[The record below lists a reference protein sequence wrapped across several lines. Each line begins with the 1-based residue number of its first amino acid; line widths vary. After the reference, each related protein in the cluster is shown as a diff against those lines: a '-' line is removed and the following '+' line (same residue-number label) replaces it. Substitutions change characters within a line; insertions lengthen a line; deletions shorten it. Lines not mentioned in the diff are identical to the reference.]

1 MKLNGISEFA
11 DISAVFVA
19 DAEFSVL
26 HAEYDNAEG
35 KRCFGLFHSVHIAV
49 QRFFLRFGQ
58 MHGVHERLR
67 FAVIR
72 FFRLETVYGI
82 CGKCFVI
89 VGRTKSDSFH
99 LSAVIIQMFSRFTV
113 AGYADGTA
121 EEMRYAEYNAYLTDW
136 QLAGVGLRKS
146 DANRNKTITSVK
158 VRLEYSANKG
168 TAYFDGLSLRE
179 GKYVRQTAETKY
191 EIQANGAW
199 FALEDVKE
207 VRYYEDGWKT
217 APAYKDGK
225 LVLTGADVQAM
236 MTQKPADGEASVYVG
251 GELITSAAAVTG
263 RYGMLASIYL
273 VRDQSATGSG
283 SGSGSFYY
291 NLLAGSCYLHAK
303 QVLEIEDGTNRRV
316 RIRTNRDGKAV
327 ERTVIDA
334 NGTEFKT
341 EYAYS
346 AAGKL
351 SSEENWERR
360 RNGEHERDVYRE
372 HKPDPVPRVLL

>member
-1 MKLNGISEFA
+1 M
-11 DISAVFVA
+11 
-19 DAEFSVL
+19 
-26 HAEYDNAEG
+26 
-35 KRCFGLFHSVHIAV
+35 
-49 QRFFLRFGQ
+49 
-58 MHGVHERLR
+58 
-67 FAVIR
+67 
-72 FFRLETVYGI
+72 
-82 CGKCFVI
+82 
-89 VGRTKSDSFH
+89 
-99 LSAVIIQMFSRFTV
+99 
-113 AGYADGTA
+113 
-121 EEMRYAEYNAYLTDW
+121 
-136 QLAGVGLRKS
+136 
-146 DANRNKTITSVK
+146 
-158 VRLEYSANKG
+158 
-168 TAYFDGLSLRE
+168 
-179 GKYVRQTAETKY
+179 
-191 EIQANGAW
+191 
-199 FALEDVKE
+199 
-207 VRYYEDGWKT
+207 RYYEDGWKT